1 MVELCDELLSGFF
14 SSSQAKRETNFFIQN
29 VERHK
34 ELQKIEMKRQKK
46 RKKEGSGDSTDA
58 TVKEKDSG
66 KGFMF
71 KQKDT
76 DEEIVSRKRKSKDE
90 GFQVKKQKVT
100 EVKDS
105 SSTVGK
111 KAADN
116 KKFLMNLFSGGVTS
130 RDAGLS

>member
-1 MVELCDELLSGFF
+1 MFLF
-14 SSSQAKRETNFFIQN
+14 SSLQAKRETNFFIQN
-29 VERHK
+29 VERHQ
-34 ELQKIEMKRQKK
+34 ELKKIEMKRQKK
-46 RKKEGSGDSTDA
+46 RKKEVSGESADA

-66 KGFMF
+66 KSFMF

-76 DEEIVSRKRKSKDE
+76 DEEIVSRKRKTKDE
-90 GFQVKKQKVT
+90 GIQVKKQKLTT

-111 KAADN
+111 KAAEN

-130 RDAGLS
+130 RDTELS